1 MKDANIN
8 FLADSSV
15 SLLYK
20 VTAILKNQ
28 TPAINTKIA
37 AIRDNCK
44 LPVIPKTGN
53 KERGIK
59 KNV

>member
-1 MKDANIN
+1 MNDANIN

-15 SLLYK
+15 SFLYK
-20 VTAILKNQ
+20 LSAILKNQ

-37 AIRDNCK
+37 ANKDNCR

-53 KERGIK
+53 TESGIK